1 MYLGLLP
8 ADASAQQVQ
17 AAISALPGIHT
28 AEVLVKR
35 QALPSGFLYQVTFIS
50 KLGDYDLLSYE
61 VAPQSNLTLHVT
73 ETKKGVPSL
82 EFFSLCWD
90 GRLSTPLPARATAN
104 QVLLALEELQ
114 RSWCPPDVSSHTE
127 GSHVVFFQDYEVS
140 TSLVSGKDRGKRTDK
155 GEAFCGSFSLHR
167 PSVLFAAGDHAL
179 GKDPY
184 KPIKLAIHRQLCFA
198 HKGDIAAS
206 VGLTLSWIWSDGST
220 ANQYRI
226 FSVPLRH
233 GQGWQYSCVDLLAA
247 VLAEPQFAGG
257 SAFTVKRINLLPG
270 DHGGDFYVDTVYIGR
285 RPSTSNPAD
294 SLAQRLPAIHPG
306 GMLKWTFGVTSIP
319 GNSTTAAMPSFNI
332 TITPQECDHDLPL
345 ISIAFSQAVRS
356 SATEAEHRAPSWPAG
371 VTVLVERLQAAS
383 PPISGS
389 FDVEMHDQVIRGLPW
404 NILADD
410 LREEL
415 EAVPK
420 LGRVQVERTG
430 TCFGYTWKVKWLES
444 GGDQPALQ
452 VNGSGLQ
459 GQGVNARIHVHQDG
473 GVFIRHIRGDL
484 LRTPHF
490 TPQVEVFINGVPSR
504 CVENCSFSWHENET
518 PRISY
523 TSPGSGSGWEGT
535 MLKIRGLRLKVE
547 PEIPRVTIGDVLC
560 AVVNASDAEISCRVG
575 MGAAGI
581 LPINIMVPPLGR
593 ARSMTTHTFSFTMAI
608 SNISP
613 AKGPSTGG
621 SMLTLTGH
629 GFCPNIMIRIGT
641 GKCVVRM
648 VNLTTVFCITP
659 AALTGEATIV
669 NATARCGNIS
679 TKSASSFKF
688 IPVIP
693 ATIISVSPR
702 KSSVAGG
709 GNLTLM
715 GVGFGEDGAVTVG
728 DAACPVLVWS
738 NESVICQLPSLPPG
752 LHVAHLS
759 IGLNGYAKTAIGLE
773 TSVEYVLVV
782 KDMRPHLGSLCG
794 GTRLIFTGE
803 GFNNNPADTI
813 VTIGTL
819 QCDVKNSSWSQ
830 VECDTPDLTQEHI
843 VTNWGSHPGFG
854 EGYAWSPAHLSLFV
868 GDTVTWK
875 WRSPP
880 FNSALRFRIYSVT
893 HASSLSYNGGHLYSS
908 DSGTPTGNYSYR
920 CNSSGIFYYTSG
932 LLNPAYPQLHL
943 SGVLFVSL
951 RPAHLA
957 TPRVTH
963 AGHVARMH
971 YIEPDISPGT
981 VTSNVS
987 RTAAKREARGDC
999 TVTVQQG
1006 DCPLFSV
1013 PTGGYSFLFAACAS
1027 PLITEISPVRGNGE
1041 TLITVSGSLF
1051 ASKSCSNQVSVG
1063 GYPCEVVSSTPT
1075 FISCR
1080 LDPMTSMP
1088 IGKPLPVAVHVSNL
1102 GHALSSHQ
1110 HNFIYTPW
1118 FTSVMPQHGSLLG
1131 GTQVV
1136 IDGGGFS
1143 EGSSNIL
1150 VTFGGV
1156 PCTISSL
1163 SSNRLKCLTSPSVGL
1178 VGVVSIKVAGLE
1190 ATCVGENCT
1199 FTFTAAAT
1207 PTISHVSPSNISS
1220 FPVQLD
1226 ISGRNF
1232 GKDHSGAMVM
1242 VGIVPCSPN
1251 SVFNSVISC
1260 KLPRLPA
1267 GPHLVTVT
1275 LAVQGRADG
1284 EVTVHSIP
1292 EAQLSPA
1299 VGSVHGGTRLVIHG
1313 NGFFVGMTQVMMN
1326 DKACRILSV
1335 SSAEVT
1341 CETPANPA
1349 GIAKVIISVG
1359 KVNYPDLT
1367 FSYSLL
1373 ATPTILN
1380 ISPTSGW
1387 LDSILTIYGSEF
1399 GKTPTD
1405 VAVMVGSSPC
1415 IVSELNGTML
1425 RCRTGEHPAG
1435 SYPIVVVNKHRG
1447 TSNTNVHFVYK
1458 LRVVNIT
1465 PTEGSFGG
1473 GQILVVQGE
1482 GFDQQRSSVLVCDM
1496 PCMLQQNHTSYV
1508 QLHCLVPPCNG
1519 SDAQQV
1525 CDVKVVTGTEFQLLP
1540 RAYTYLES
1548 LTAVATSIHPLRGGT
1563 AGGTYLT
1570 IQGYGFR
1577 ISPDALFV
1585 TIAGIECPVNY
1596 VEESKVV
1603 CITRSANATFS
1614 APVVLRLADQGL
1626 ARAENLAEFS
1636 YVDVWSSPYTW
1647 GGRPPPEAG
1656 SLAVVGSG
1664 QTVLLD
1670 INTPVLKMLLIQGGK
1685 LLFDEQ
1691 DIELQAENI
1700 LVTDGGT
1707 LQVGT
1712 EEEPF
1717 QHKAI
1722 ITLHGHLRTP
1732 ELPIYGAKTLAVREG
1747 LLDLHGTAVPVTW
1760 TRLARTARAGS
1771 RKLHLELPVTW
1782 HAGDEVVIAS
1792 TGDRHSQKENE
1803 QKTIASVSSDG
1814 RTLTLRKPLMYEH
1827 VSEEEKLPNGRLF
1840 EARAEVGLLTRNVVV
1855 RGSDNDA
1862 WSKIVKPC
1870 PEGFNTG
1877 EFATQTCFQGRFGE
1891 EMGSDQFGG
1900 CIMFHAP
1907 KPSLGLAIGRIEHVE
1922 IYHAG
1927 QAFRLG
1933 RYPIHWHLMGDV
1945 AHRSYVRGCSLHHTY
1960 NRAVTVHNTHNL
1972 TVERNV
1978 LFNIMGGALFIEDGA
1993 ERDNVLEYNLAVFV
2007 RQSTSLLNDDVTP
2020 AAIWVTNPDNVIRH
2034 NAAAGGTHFGYWYR
2048 MNKHPD
2054 GPSFDPN
2061 VCQQRLPL
2069 GEFRNNSAHSLGWFG
2084 LWIFEHYYPMRS
2096 GACNVRRHPE
2106 PAHFHSLT
2114 AWHCEKG
2121 AEWVNG
2127 GALQFHDFVVVAN
2140 EAAGVE
2146 AKRVLSGYVEGWGED
2161 GGALFSGLTVVGH
2174 LPQLASKTCTSHGLV
2189 LPFSDGLSVSNVHF
2203 VNFDQ
2208 VGCAAIGVTSIAG
2221 VCVDRC
2227 GGWAQRFSKIGFSNV
2242 KLKVIFRWKHEA
2254 VFYDLDGSLTGQSG
2268 STVLPQSEF
2277 LDPARCSVLVEW
2289 SGGVPGAV
2297 CEPGMRFHRLAFHKV
2312 NPSSLQGK
2320 NVLLSSPHGVSVVP
2334 FLRKRLTHESGWMAL
2349 LPSRETY
2356 RWAFEDAQHLVN
2368 ISYSATFYGLKREDF
2383 IIIRHDLAQS
2393 PDRILVTGQPRNAS
2407 ALPLS
2412 FPVNSNGDWY
2422 LNHSTNS
2429 IYYIVTG
2436 NDSSPRRQLDP
2447 GSIDP
2452 NERDQSVKLQVQ
2464 RCFYRTCQ
2472 PPAAPSPQPPS
2483 SSGRPSSYD
2492 LWSNNTFWKH
2502 SQENRNKTPA
2512 EGEDVIVPA
2521 GCWLVMDIRPPTLN
2535 KLIVFGVLEIADDI
2549 WNDGDKPVE
2558 LRVTYLFIQGG
2569 RLVVGYENDPFDG
2582 EAIIFLEGNHHTQ
2595 DWLLPGGGNLGSK
2608 AIGVFGGL
2616 DMHGRNVSEY
2626 RAKLARTARAGSSL
2640 LYLDKPV
2647 GWQAGDEIVVSTT
2660 SYDAWQT
2667 ETVRIKTVST
2677 YGLILT
2683 LDNPLNH
2690 THIGEKHS
2698 LPDEAQVYT
2707 LAADVGLLSRG
2718 LRIVGAEQPDWERE
2732 AFGARVLVGS
2742 FWHGDSKYQ
2751 GYARISNVEFHY
2763 SGQEGYRDAS
2773 DPRFSISFLGLEK
2786 IVVDGVRYIRGCSF
2800 HHGFA
2805 PAIGIFDTDGVI
2817 VEDNVIHHTV
2827 GEGVRVEF
2835 ASTKLLRNLV
2845 TLTIWPGSFQDRE
2858 EIDSYNLWP
2867 ASIQVNEA
2875 FNVVLQGN
2883 IVAGFERIGFRIDG
2897 EPCSGKGSTEL
2908 AWRENEAHGGLYGVY
2923 MNGDG
2928 LPGCSLV
2935 REFLLWRCWDYGIY
2949 LQVPGS
2955 VMLSNVSLIDNGM
2968 AIMTIVY
2975 GPPAISHHH
2984 SSKEVSIRDSVIVGS
2999 SPGFNCSDQLTN
3011 TDPNIRI
3018 SRIHRSPRPPQGGR
3032 SGICWPTFSSAH
3044 NGAPAKPHA
3053 GLMSYNAI
3061 SGVMYVSDTILTGFG
3076 EICSGQ
3082 RDIAFMTNPLNED
3095 LQHPIHVQRLRW
3107 HGTSDRNKVFI
3118 HRPSLSKVNPSDCV
3132 DMDCDAKKKT
3142 MMQDIDGSWL
3152 GRQGAVIPQAEFEW
3166 DGDPRH
3172 GVGDYRLPI
3181 ASLMGTE
3188 GERLPINKVAP
3199 HKGIVRDSSC
3209 KLQDSWQAWQC
3220 HRLKY
3225 LMLVIE
3231 SMDPDS
3237 ETRRLSPVAVIS
3249 NGYADLIN
3257 GPQDHGWCS
3266 GYTCQRRLSLF
3277 HAIVANKVPCSVYFS
3292 SSSPQHLRL
3301 MLLNVRSTQGT
3312 RVAIYY
3318 PTPQRLDVYVG
3329 HQLVAPTNAAWNDKG
3344 TEYTLSEPTTSSE
3357 FLPQIDSA
3365 HGTNYFDPP
3374 TQLLFT
3380 SVHVVK
3386 AVPEGKVRRHR
3397 REVIAKGIQVSI
3409 QVTEP
3414 PALDLNIISSN
3425 GELS

>member
-1 MYLGLLP
+1 
-8 ADASAQQVQ
+8 
-17 AAISALPGIHT
+17 
-28 AEVLVKR
+28 
-35 QALPSGFLYQVTFIS
+35 
-50 KLGDYDLLSYE
+50 
-61 VAPQSNLTLHVT
+61 
-73 ETKKGVPSL
+73 
-82 EFFSLCWD
+82 
-90 GRLSTPLPARATAN
+90 
-104 QVLLALEELQ
+104 
-114 RSWCPPDVSSHTE
+114 
-127 GSHVVFFQDYEVS
+127 
-140 TSLVSGKDRGKRTDK
+140 
-155 GEAFCGSFSLHR
+155 
-167 PSVLFAAGDHAL
+167 
-179 GKDPY
+179 
-184 KPIKLAIHRQLCFA
+184 
-198 HKGDIAAS
+198 
-206 VGLTLSWIWSDGST
+206 
-220 ANQYRI
+220 
-226 FSVPLRH
+226 
-233 GQGWQYSCVDLLAA
+233 
-247 VLAEPQFAGG
+247 
-257 SAFTVKRINLLPG
+257 
-270 DHGGDFYVDTVYIGR
+270 
-285 RPSTSNPAD
+285 
-294 SLAQRLPAIHPG
+294 
-306 GMLKWTFGVTSIP
+306 
-319 GNSTTAAMPSFNI
+319 
-332 TITPQECDHDLPL
+332 
-345 ISIAFSQAVRS
+345 
-356 SATEAEHRAPSWPAG
+356 
-371 VTVLVERLQAAS
+371 
-383 PPISGS
+383 
-389 FDVEMHDQVIRGLPW
+389 MHDQVIRGLPW

-2690 THIGEKHS
+2690 THIG
-2698 LPDEAQVYT
+2698 
-2707 LAADVGLLSRG
+2707 
-2718 LRIVGAEQPDWERE
+2718 
-2732 AFGARVLVGS
+2732 
-2742 FWHGDSKYQ
+2742 
-2751 GYARISNVEFHY
+2751 YARISNVEFHY

-3380 SVHVVK
+3380 SVRGSMPLEICISPTLFVSFSLPAISIKEFYGSHLLRNLAAFLRVPPEKVHVVK